1 MSLRELIISL
11 TLPLLFVA
19 AGQGFSEDLGIP
31 PGPDFSPFI
40 NRGIE
45 AKIED
50 FPYVVSVR
58 RNAVHIGGGA
68 VISSTW
74 AISAAH
80 ILLGC
85 PPMQVTLR
93 AGSDE
98 RVLGGSLH
106 NANTIVM
113 HSAFQALN
121 LENNIALIGVLEPFI
136 FSETLS
142 AVSLDVQ
149 GTTVPQGTIANLP
162 GFGIVMP
169 ANQNLSPVLRYTT
182 MTVEA
187 AGSCQAS
194 LSNYLVV
201 TSNML
206 CTMST
211 AHNPCHGDFGGP
223 LVTNN
228 NVMIGIASWNP
239 FCSNAGYSTVFTRIG
254 ATPIRSFIR
263 NVAGV

>member
-1 MSLRELIISL
+1 MSIREF
-11 TLPLLFVA
+11 TLFLLLLVVTA
-19 AGQGFSEDLGIP
+19 QGSSEEVGIP

-45 AKIED
+45 AQIED
-50 FPYVVSVR
+50 FPYIVSVR

-68 VISSTW
+68 IVSGTW

-85 PPMQVTLR
+85 PPTQVTLR
-93 AGSDE
+93 AGSAE

-106 NANTIVM
+106 NSHTIVM
-113 HSAFQALN
+113 HNAFQALN

-136 FSETLS
+136 FSATLS
-142 AVSLDVQ
+142 AVSLDTQ
-149 GTTVPQGTIANLP
+149 GTIVPQGTIANLP

-169 ANQNLSPVLRYTT
+169 AIQNLSPVLRYTT

-187 AGSCQAS
+187 AENCQAS
-194 LSNYLVV
+194 LSNYLLV

-206 CTMST
+206 CTTST

-223 LVTNN
+223 LVTSN

-239 FCSNAGYSTVFTRIG
+239 FCSHAGYSTVFTRIA

-263 NVAGV
+263 NVVGF